1 MSPPFSQNSWILH
14 PNLYFTLK
22 DTFNQIFVLD
32 SVFIVFNVY
41 YLSSSNNILFKLHI
55 KRRVINTLLKCA
67 VH

>member
-32 SVFIVFNVY
+32 SVFIV
-41 YLSSSNNILFKLHI
+41 SAKLYSVP
-55 KRRVINTLLKCA
+55 KKDD
-67 VH
+67 